1 MSVNVD
7 LVAATFRRAA
17 DQEFATS
24 PHWSFLSRQI
34 ASDPELLKIAAV
46 TRPGEFPP
54 YLVLAAVHQLV
65 LKGEA
70 PELEPFYPSAGG
82 NRVPDGD
89 FFLAFRECAL
99 RQRDRLAEVVAR
111 RNVNK
116 TVLRRCACLRP
127 LLIEAARW
135 LEAERVHLID
145 IGCSAGLNLLLDRWG
160 VVYEPG
166 HQAGPL
172 DAPVTV
178 RTELR
183 GAVPPLDG
191 MPEIVE
197 RIGLDLDRIDMADPD
212 DRTWILANLFPDD
225 TDFDVTLRAAEEL
238 LRSPPKFVIGDAAV
252 TLPGAMRELEDSLPI
267 VLMESILGYHF
278 NTRQRLELLRG
289 ANEAAN
295 GRRVAR
301 ICMNASP
308 TGDAQLAIAVGD
320 VRQLVLVGAADR
332 DGKWMAWNGSAA

>member
-1 MSVNVD
+1 MSVNLD
-7 LVAATFRRAA
+7 IVAATFRRAA

-34 ASDPELLKIAAV
+34 ASDPEILKIAAV

-70 PELEPFYPSAGG
+70 PELEPFHPSAGG
-82 NRVPDGD
+82 NRAPDGD

-99 RQRDRLAEVVAR
+99 RHRDRLAEVVAR

-127 LLIEAARW
+127 MLIEAARR
-135 LEAERVHLID
+135 LKAERVHLID
-145 IGCSAGLNLLLDRWG
+145 IGCSAGLNLFLDRWG

-166 HQAGPL
+166 QRAGPH

-183 GAVPPLDG
+183 GGNPPLEG
-191 MPEIVE
+191 MPEIVK
-197 RIGLDLDRIDMADPD
+197 RIGLDLDGIDMTDPD
-212 DRTWILANLFPDD
+212 DRTWILGNLFPND
-225 TDFDVTLRAAEEL
+225 TDFDITLRAAQEM
-238 LRSPPKFVIGDAAV
+238 LRSPPRFIIGDAAA
-252 TLPGAMRELEDSLPI
+252 TLSGAIRELDDTIPI
-267 VLMESILGYHF
+267 VLMQSILGFHF
-278 NTRQRLELLRG
+278 STRQRAKLHRG
-289 ANEAAN
+289 VREAAKD
-295 GRRVAR
+295 RPIAR
-301 ICMNASP
+301 ITLSSTSSGN
-308 TGDAQLAIAVGD
+308 AQLALTVGD
-320 VRQLVLVGAADR
+320 DFQPILLGAADR
-332 DGKWMAWNGSAA
+332 EAKWLSWDGQSA